1 MKLYIQK
8 IALCIA
14 LALTTMVNVYAQAP
28 SKVENKV
35 NALVKK
41 YENVKGVDC
50 TTVTKGMGLNMV
62 KMMFNKQFG
71 KEFMKGVTSI
81 TIIDYSNAPQ
91 QTCTA
96 LRKELDAFT
105 TLLKEYN
112 LGNEKE
118 FANNDYIRSFAS
130 PIDDKTI
137 SDFIVAVEN
146 KDSKVIMYMAGKIKV
161 EK

>member
-14 LALTTMVNVYAQAP
+14 LALTTMVNVYAQSP
-28 SKVENKV
+28 STIENKV

-41 YENVKGVDC
+41 YENEKGVDC

-81 TIIDYSNAPQ
+81 TIIDYSNASQ

-137 SDFIVAVEN
+137 SDFIVAIEN
-146 KDSKVIMYMAGKIKV
+146 KDSKIIMYMAGKIKA
-161 EK
+161 KK

>member
-1 MKLYIQK
+1 MKLFIKK
-8 IALCIA
+8 IVLCIA
-14 LALTTMVNVYAQAP
+14 LSLTTIANVYAQSP
-28 SKVENKV
+28 STIENKV
-35 NALVKK
+35 DALVKK

-50 TTVTKGMGLNMV
+50 TTLKKGLGLSMI
-62 KMMFNKQFG
+62 KGMFNKQFG
-71 KEFMKGVTSI
+71 KEFMKGVTSV
-81 TIIDYSNAPQ
+81 TIIDYSDAPQ
-91 QTCTA
+91 QTCMA

-105 TLLKEYN
+105 SILQEYN

-137 SDFIVAVEN
+137 SDFIVAIEN
-146 KDSKVIMYMAGKIKV
+146 KDSKIIMYMAGKIKV

>member
-1 MKLYIQK
+1 MKLFIKK
-8 IALCIA
+8 IVLCIA
-14 LALTTMVNVYAQAP
+14 LSLTTIANVYAQAP
-28 SKVENKV
+28 SKIENKV

-50 TTVTKGMGLNMV
+50 TTLNKGFGLNMIKV
-62 KMMFNKQFG
+62 MFNKQFG
-71 KEFMKGVTSI
+71 KEFMKGVTSV
-81 TIIDYSNAPQ
+81 TIIDYSDAPQ
-91 QTCTA
+91 QTRMA
-96 LRKELDAFT
+96 LRKELDAFSSI
-105 TLLKEYN
+105 LQEYN

-137 SDFIVAVEN
+137 SDFIVAIEN
-146 KDSKVIMYMAGKIKV
+146 KDSKIIMYMAGKIKV

>member
-14 LALTTMVNVYAQAP
+14 LALTTVVNVNAQSP
-28 SKVENKV
+28 SAIENKV

-50 TTVTKGMGLNMV
+50 TTLNKGLGLNMV

-71 KEFMKGVTSI
+71 KEFMKGVTSV
-81 TIIDYSNAPQ
+81 TIIDYSDAPQ
-91 QTCTA
+91 QTCMA

-105 TLLKEYN
+105 SLLQEYN
-112 LGNEKE
+112 LGKEKE

-137 SDFIVAVEN
+137 SDFIVAIEN
-146 KDSKVIMYMAGKIKV
+146 KDSKIIMYMAGKIKV